1 MEKLKKVEKL
11 VREKPF
17 STLNEA
23 ERNLVLT
30 NMSAEDYEAER
41 AVVLLSEKLKT
52 EQAYLA
58 PSTALR
64 DELLA
69 KMALKNPPKRVRLLP
84 YGIAASLLILMS
96 LYYFLKKEKYDS
108 PRVDETIVAK
118 PTVVLPD
125 LMPKMVVS
133 DVKISPKRK
142 FLKQPT
148 RIVNEASDD
157 DLLQTFH
164 RKNPNLEWQTEEED
178 EVLRHVP
185 SFPSLDK

>member
-1 MEKLKKVEKL
+1 MEKLNKLKKL
-11 VREKPF
+11 MREKPF
-17 STLNEA
+17 PALNKA

-41 AVVLLSEKLKT
+41 VVVLLSEKLKT

-84 YGIAASLLILMS
+84 YGIAASLLVLVS
-96 LYYFLKKEKYDS
+96 LYCFLAKEKYDS
-108 PRVDETIVAK
+108 PLVDETIVAQ
-118 PTVVLPD
+118 PTIILPD
-125 LMPKMVVS
+125 SIPKTIVA
-133 DVKISPKRK
+133 DAKRSPKRK
-142 FLKQPT
+142 ILKRPT

-157 DLLQTFH
+157 DLLQTFN
-164 RKNPNLEWQTEEED
+164 RKNPNLEWQTEEAD
-178 EVLRHVP
+178 EVLPHVP
-185 SFPSLDK
+185 LFPSLDK

>member
-1 MEKLKKVEKL
+1 MEKLNKLEKL

-17 STLNEA
+17 PALNEA
-23 ERNLVLT
+23 ERNLVLL

-52 EQAYLA
+52 EQAHLV
-58 PSTALR
+58 PSAALR

-84 YGIAASLLILMS
+84 YGIAASLLILVS
-96 LYYFLKKEKYDS
+96 LYCFLTKEKYNS
-108 PRVDETIVAK
+108 PRVAETIVAQ
-118 PTVVLPD
+118 PTVILSD
-125 LMPKMVVS
+125 LMPKTVVADAKRS
-133 DVKISPKRK
+133 PEKRILKRPKR
-142 FLKQPT
+142 
-148 RIVNEASDD
+148 IVTEASDE
-157 DLLQTFH
+157 DLLQTFN

-178 EVLRHVP
+178 KVLPHVS